1 MSENSTII
9 PANTS
14 LSPLLNGNELDTNDV
29 AAKEVHAILF
39 TLETFNYGYFP
50 SVFVFGCFGN
60 ILTIL
65 VMTSK
70 KFSTNTCSIAIF
82 ALALSDTT
90 LLFCQPFNKEFFI
103 KMVGSDVRSL
113 SSIGCKLYYVI
124 RRTSKMSSSWFVVY
138 LCFEKFMAVWYPL
151 KVKLIITKRL
161 VLGYVL
167 VVVAIFL
174 AITGYWSYA
183 SDVDEN
189 GRCQPDLYNRTNPDS
204 VTAWKRMLGVGVTL
218 YSISPM
224 AILLCLTPL
233 ILYKLA
239 LQRRKFKSR
248 VAQQS
253 SRITA
258 MLVLIV
264 ISYIVLIIPISM
276 VHILATYLGIKS
288 FGTSKVGFVV
298 FKEVAQ
304 ILEQL
309 NYSVNFFIY
318 VLASSAFRQGLK
330 EVLCFRQGTRFGPR
344 GTIDPL
350 RLKAKKASNNGSTNK
365 ESIQKNDGWSS
376 FEGSKMQFKMDIIL
390 CVMVLVR
397 IFVCIVCITQQQLK
411 LFRCEE
417 V

>member
-14 LSPLLNGNELDTNDV
+14 LSPLLNGSELDTNNV
-29 AAKEVHAILF
+29 AGKEVHAILL

-189 GRCQPDLYNRTNPDS
+189 GRCQPDLYSRTNPDS
-204 VTAWKRMLGVGVTL
+204 VTTWKRMLGIGVTL

-239 LQRRKFKSR
+239 LQRRKFKSSK

-330 EVLCFRQGTRFGPR
+330 EVLCFRQRARFGQR
-344 GTIDPL
+344 GTIDPI
-350 RLKAKKASNNGSTNK
+350 RLKAKKASNIGSTNK
-365 ESIQKNDGWSS
+365 ENIQKNN
-376 FEGSKMQFKMDIIL
+376 E
-390 CVMVLVR
+390 
-397 IFVCIVCITQQQLK
+397 
-411 LFRCEE
+411 
-417 V
+417 